1 MNTIRRRARKLIATA
16 AAVAAISAGTV
27 VATALPAAA
36 SETVTTDWVT
46 VSDTQT
52 TDFSMSLPI
61 QKFDPALG
69 DFQSIEIVTTSGWS
83 TDYSFLNTAA
93 QAQRMRISGNV
104 TLLLSSPAASDFS
117 SSASIAAFD
126 TGFLL
131 IPVGEPVEGRIENE
145 VTLPTYTSSEAG
157 WIGPGAVNVT
167 YDSLTGTTTTGG
179 GGNVVANQRTF
190 GTLTV
195 AYRYVYQTRD
205 IATTPI
211 APTVTTGA
219 ACGVE
224 ETVVI
229 PVQDGVAYTQV
240 REGASVVVTAA
251 LAEGYALAP
260 GAVAAWTLTI
270 PAIVTCPVE
279 VEEPPVG
286 TGTVTPAGPLPL
298 TPTPESASPASPAP
312 AVAQTARAT
321 ALAAT
326 GVEPQPLVLWG
337 AGIAAL
343 GAVLL
348 LARRRSSAS

>member
-1 MNTIRRRARKLIATA
+1 MNTIRRRARTLMAAA

-27 VATALPAAA
+27 VATAMPAAA
-36 SETVTTDWVT
+36 AETVTTGWVT

-69 DFQSIEIVTTSGWS
+69 DFQSIEIVTTSGWH
-83 TDYSFLNTAA
+83 TDYSLVNSAA
-93 QAQRMRISGNV
+93 QAQRMRISGDV

-131 IPVGEPVEGRIENE
+131 VPVGEPVEGRIENE

-195 AYRYVYQTRD
+195 SYRYVYQTRD

-211 APTVTTGA
+211 APAVTTGA

-229 PVQDGVAYTQV
+229 PVQEGVVYTQV
-240 REGASVVVTAA
+240 RKGASVVVTAA
-251 LAEGYALAP
+251 VAPGYALGP
-260 GAVAAWTLTI
+260 GAVASWTLTI
-270 PAIVTCPVE
+270 PAIVTCPVV
-279 VEEPPVG
+279 VEEPP
-286 TGTVTPAGPLPL
+286 TDSGTVPPAGPLAL
-298 TPTPESASPASPAP
+298 TPTPQSPTPA
-312 AVAQTARAT
+312 AAQTARAT
-321 ALAAT
+321 ALGAT

-337 AGIAAL
+337 AGIAVL

-348 LARRRSSAS
+348 LVRRRSSAS

>member
-1 MNTIRRRARKLIATA
+1 MNTIRRRARTLIAT

-27 VATALPAAA
+27 VATAMPAAA
-36 SETVTTDWVT
+36 AETVTTGWVT

-69 DFQSIEIVTTSGWS
+69 DFQSIEIVTTSGWH
-83 TDYSFLNTAA
+83 TDYSLMNAAA
-93 QAQRMRISGNV
+93 QAQRMRISGDV
-104 TLLLSSPAASDFS
+104 TLLLSTPAASDFTGS
-117 SSASIAAFD
+117 VTVAAFD
-126 TGFLL
+126 TGLVE
-131 IPVGEPVEGRIENE
+131 IPVDAVVDGSIDEE
-145 VTLPTYTSSEAG
+145 VTLPTYTSSDAG
-157 WIGPGAVNVT
+157 WIGPGPAAVT
-167 YDSLTGTTTTGG
+167 YDSLTSTSVSGG
-179 GGNVVANQRTF
+179 GGNVISQQRTF

-195 AYRYVYQTRD
+195 SYRYVYQTRD

-211 APTVTTGA
+211 APAVTTGA

-224 ETVVI
+224 ETAVI
-229 PVQDGVAYTQV
+229 PVQEGVVYTQV

-251 LAEGYALAP
+251 LAPGYALAP
-260 GAVAAWTLTI
+260 GAVASWTLTI
-270 PAIVTCPVE
+270 PAIVTCPVV
-279 VEEPPVG
+279 VEEPP
-286 TGTVTPAGPLPL
+286 TDSGTVPPAGPLAL
-298 TPTPESASPASPAP
+298 TPTPQSPTPA
-312 AVAQTARAT
+312 AAQTARAT

-348 LARRRSSAS
+348 LVRRRSSAS